1 MLTDPLADAFSNLKN
16 QENAGNLSCTIR
28 PASKVIGSV
37 LSILREKGYIGDF
50 EFVEDGKGGMFK
62 VTLTGRL
69 NDCGVIRPRYAVKKL
84 SFEKFEKRFL
94 PATGFGVLI
103 VSTPQGIMGHEEAKK
118 LGIGG
123 RLLGYVY

>member
-50 EFVEDGKGGMFK
+50 EFVEDGKGG
-62 VTLTGRL
+62 
-69 NDCGVIRPRYAVKKL
+69 
-84 SFEKFEKRFL
+84 
-94 PATGFGVLI
+94 
-103 VSTPQGIMGHEEAKK
+103 
-118 LGIGG
+118 
-123 RLLGYVY
+123 